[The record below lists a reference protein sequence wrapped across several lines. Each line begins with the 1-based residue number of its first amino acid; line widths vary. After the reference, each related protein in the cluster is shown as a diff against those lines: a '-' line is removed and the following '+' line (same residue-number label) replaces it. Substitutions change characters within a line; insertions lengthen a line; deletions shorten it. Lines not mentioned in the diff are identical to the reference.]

1 MNATEQIK
9 RFQEFIESTYIADL
23 MESIRIGNDH
33 FTVDFKELAKFD
45 PELAD
50 LVLDNPEEVVRGF
63 EIGIQDLELSR
74 KEKNFRVRINN
85 LPESQE
91 ILIRNI
97 RSKHIGKLFF
107 TQGIV
112 RQKSEIRPQVTNAKF
127 ECPACGNIMGIL
139 QLESAMRE
147 PTRCGCGRKGK
158 FKLIGKELVDAQRLV
173 LEEAPEN
180 LEGGEQPKRIDVFL
194 KQDLVS
200 PMGDKKTNPGTKINV
215 TGIVKEVPIILRTGA
230 QSTRFDLLVEANH
243 IETSNEDYDEIKIT
257 PEEEKEI
264 MELAK
269 DPQVYEK
276 IISSIA
282 PSIYGH
288 EKVKEA
294 LMLQLFGGVNK
305 KRSDGAI
312 TRGDMH
318 ILLIGDPGAGK
329 SQMLKRASIIAPKSR
344 YVSGKGASGAGL
356 TASVVKDEFLKGWSL
371 EAGALVL
378 ANKGFCMID
387 ELDKMS
393 KEDTSAMH
401 EALEQQTV
409 TISKANIQATL
420 RCETTVLAA
429 ANPKWGRFDPYEL
442 IAKQIDMPASLI
454 NRFDLIFPIRDMPDA
469 EKDTKLASFIL
480 KLHETKKPDEVPI
493 RTELLRKYLSYSR
506 RNVKPDLSRDAIDE
520 IQDYY
525 IKIRNQGG
533 DEGKVKSVPI
543 SPRQLEGLIRLS
555 EASAKTRFSNIVEQI
570 DAKRAI
576 ELMHFCLS
584 QIGIDPE
591 TGKIDID
598 RITTGIS
605 ASARN
610 QISIVKD
617 TIIELESKF
626 GKTVPIEEIVRE
638 AQKENLSA
646 DKVDEV
652 IEKLKRAGD
661 IFEPRRGFIS
671 RI

>member
-1 MNATEQIK
+1 
-9 RFQEFIESTYIADL
+9 
-23 MESIRIGNDH
+23 
-33 FTVDFKELAKFD
+33 
-45 PELAD
+45 
-50 LVLDNPEEVVRGF
+50 
-63 EIGIQDLELSR
+63 
-74 KEKNFRVRINN
+74 
-85 LPESQE
+85 
-91 ILIRNI
+91 
-97 RSKHIGKLFF
+97 
-107 TQGIV
+107 
-112 RQKSEIRPQVTNAKF
+112 
-127 ECPACGNIMGIL
+127 
-139 QLESAMRE
+139 
-147 PTRCGCGRKGK
+147 
-158 FKLIGKELVDAQRLV
+158 
-173 LEEAPEN
+173 
-180 LEGGEQPKRIDVFL
+180 
-194 KQDLVS
+194 
-200 PMGDKKTNPGTKINV
+200 
-215 TGIVKEVPIILRTGA
+215 
-230 QSTRFDLLVEANH
+230 
-243 IETSNEDYDEIKIT
+243 
-257 PEEEKEI
+257 
-264 MELAK
+264 
-269 DPQVYEK
+269 
-276 IISSIA
+276 
-282 PSIYGH
+282 
-288 EKVKEA
+288 
-294 LMLQLFGGVNK
+294 
-305 KRSDGAI
+305 
-312 TRGDMH
+312 
-318 ILLIGDPGAGK
+318 
-329 SQMLKRASIIAPKSR
+329 
-344 YVSGKGASGAGL
+344 
-356 TASVVKDEFLKGWSL
+356 
-371 EAGALVL
+371 
-378 ANKGFCMID
+378 
-387 ELDKMS
+387 
-393 KEDTSAMH
+393 
-401 EALEQQTV
+401 
-409 TISKANIQATL
+409 
-420 RCETTVLAA
+420 
-429 ANPKWGRFDPYEL
+429 
-442 IAKQIDMPASLI
+442 MPASLI